1 MEKLY
6 SLRVYPE
13 PSDAYEKDGKY
24 IGLPDTHTVEECE
37 EIIANG
43 EDSQNR
49 FRHSLANFLD
59 RGEIVAVDEEG
70 VRYFAPRDGFD
81 WMDVTKT
88 DEI

>member
-1 MEKLY
+1 MTFCYTTTEKLY

-37 EIIANG
+37 EIIAN
-43 EDSQNR
+43 EKD
-49 FRHSLANFLD
+49 LPT
-59 RGEIVAVDEEG
+59 GEIVAVDADG
-70 VRYFAPRDGFD
+70 VRYFAPRDGFG

>member
-1 MEKLY
+1 MNEELY

-24 IGLPDTHTVEECE
+24 IGLPDTHTLKECE
-37 EIIANG
+37 EIIASE
-43 EDSQNR
+43 ED
-49 FRHSLANFLD
+49 LPT
-59 RGEIVAVDEEG
+59 GEIVAVDADG

-88 DEI
+88 EEI